1 MTETQL
7 VGATDAELI
16 EHLEHHDDP
25 AVRELVQRFAV
36 LIEEPSGP
44 YYCDCCQEQF

>member
-7 VGATDAELI
+7 ASEEDIVLI
-16 EHLEHHDDP
+16 EQLQHHDDP

-36 LIEEPSGP
+36 LIEEASGP
-44 YYCDCCQEQF
+44 RYCECCDEPC